1 MYLRKILP
9 LVYKINKRTRMFSAY
24 LIGGKRDDSSA
35 VRVRYSSGTS
45 EGNVMTR
52 EPLAAREVELWLCGY
67 SAKCSAPIAVGAPLR
82 FFAISIARADPTTVR
97 QTPATPTWAS
107 YAPG

>member
-52 EPLAAREVELWLCGY
+52 EPLAARRSNSGFAATVQNAQPRLP
-67 SAKCSAPIAVGAPLR
+67 SALHYDSSLYR
-82 FFAISIARADPTTVR
+82 
-97 QTPATPTWAS
+97 
-107 YAPG
+107 